1 MKNFYKGYLLHMEE
15 FDSFIQVLS
24 KVQILGSVFVVI
36 KFFL

>member
-24 KVQILGSVFVVI
+24 KVQSKQQTFWVQ
-36 KFFL
+36 FLL